1 VVITGKAT
9 LAGPVAAERVSTW
22 YYEGSGP
29 EGLPNAVGL
38 NTWLACRRLKLPRAA
53 LRHKAVLS
61 KGQGLCEE
69 DILGTRL

>member
-1 VVITGKAT
+1 MVITGKAT
-9 LAGPVAAERVSTW
+9 LAEPVAAERVSTW
-22 YYEGSGP
+22 CYGT

-38 NTWLACRRLKLPRAA
+38 NTWLGCRRLKLPRAA

-69 DILGTRL
+69 DNLGTRLS